1 MKAWRLVS
9 NRYRASFYCAEAL
22 PIEAIVLYAAKVG
35 ADVWPAR
42 RHRVANRDLA
52 IEFGLLVCQTMF
64 HCLPCSLPQA
74 CWMFLAS
81 QRWLQRRWSFGA
93 WMDVWL
99 LGMSMVVLPQR
110 PPSFK
115 TKEVDDLDIN
125 SDLEDFDVA
134 NVYSVVHSDVGQGG
148 EDSEGVGQIMAT
160 SSADDAASEQGIF
173 YNGGQSFLCSLHD
186 QMEAEMVQT

>member
-1 MKAWRLVS
+1 MCGFLECAWLCFLSVPP
-9 NRYRASFYCAEAL
+9 AL
-22 PIEAIVLYAAKVG
+22 K
-35 ADVWPAR
+35 
-42 RHRVANRDLA
+42 
-52 IEFGLLVCQTMF
+52 
-64 HCLPCSLPQA
+64 
-74 CWMFLAS
+74 
-81 QRWLQRRWSFGA
+81 
-93 WMDVWL
+93 
-99 LGMSMVVLPQR
+99 
-110 PPSFK
+110 K
-115 TKEVDDLDIN
+115 KEVDDLDIN